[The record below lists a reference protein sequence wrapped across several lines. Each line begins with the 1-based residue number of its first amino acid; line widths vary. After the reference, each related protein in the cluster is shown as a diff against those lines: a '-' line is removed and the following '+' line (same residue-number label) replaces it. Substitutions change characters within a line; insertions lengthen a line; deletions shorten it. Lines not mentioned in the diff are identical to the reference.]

1 MRDDMSEV
9 IIERPRKNSRARYPR
24 ATRRRENQIAR
35 LDPERLRHVEGIK
48 RALTGGVGKKYK
60 KYLNENLAPLR
71 RYLMRQVNRPWNKV
85 WSEICA
91 LLRPDSTVQQHVR
104 DHIDDFVA
112 IKTFMKDGAVWVA
125 GDSVFRKPGALKES
139 RVQLYV
145 DPRSGLL
152 RPNKYFKTQSQQ
164 RRELIRERALHMR
177 EVRPNVQVQRFG
189 EHGWWEVVLAPTKLA
204 WWEIVHAKI
213 DVVLTAQLSPL
224 RPYELYGRH
233 NVYAVAK
240 RQLSRREVARLHV
253 TGHTT

>member
-24 ATRRRENQIAR
+24 AARRSQNQTAR
-35 LDPERLRHVEGIK
+35 LDPERLPHGEGMK
-48 RALTGGVGKKYK
+48 RALPRRGGSR

-71 RYLMRQVNRPWNKV
+71 RYLTRQANRPWNKV
-85 WSEICA
+85 WSEACA

-112 IKTFMKDGAVWVA
+112 MNTFMKDGAVWVA
-125 GDSVFRKPGALKES
+125 GGSFFRKAGPLKES
-139 RVQLYV
+139 SVELYV

-152 RPNKYFKTQSQQ
+152 RPNKYYKGWKQQ
-164 RRELIRERALHMR
+164 RRELIRERAMHMR
-177 EVRPNVQVQRFG
+177 EVRPNVQVHLFG
-189 EHGWWEVVLAPTKLA
+189 ERGWWEILLMPTELA
-204 WWEIVHAKI
+204 WYEILNKDI
-213 DVVLTAQLSPL
+213 DVVLKVRLSTL

-233 NVYAVAK
+233 GVFAFAK

-253 TGHTT
+253 TQPAHS